1 LIGKPQCKIRFYDP
15 DVGYE
20 NLKAEKDG
28 EGLFVI
34 KSIPYFIYNIS
45 VDDVVRAYD
54 DPTDNV
60 LCFSETVRHSAHK
73 TIRVRPTDFTLEENR
88 GEALL
93 DKLESFG
100 CTLETLPPRLIAV
113 DLPDEATEKPVIEYL
128 TSNSI
133 RWEWADPS

>member
-1 LIGKPQCKIRFYDP
+1 
-15 DVGYE
+15 VGYE
-20 NLKAEKDG
+20 NLLAEPTG

-45 VDDVVRAYD
+45 IDDVVRAYED
-54 DPTDNV
+54 ETDEV

-73 TIRVRPTDFTLEENR
+73 TIRVRVTDYTVEDDR

-100 CTLETLPPRLIAV
+100 CTIETLPPRLIAV
-113 DLPDEATEKPVIEYL
+113 DLPDEDTEKPVVKFL
-128 TSNSI
+128 TNNSI